1 MIRFKPRSVRV
12 RLTLWHVGVILLVLA
27 VYASAIYSFVRNNS
41 SRLLDERL
49 HDDFDWAS
57 DMLAQRP
64 DGSIAPYDE
73 TGEGDSPWL
82 QVWSLDGN
90 LLYDTPEARRNPVP
104 NGDKLAVAAR
114 EEDRIITVPEVSPPY
129 RVMSGGARI
138 GGRPVLVQVARSE
151 GAVAQNLNQ
160 LIYILFL
167 GLPFAVAL
175 AGVGGYLLARRALAP
190 IDRMAERA
198 RSINAERLNDRLP
211 VDNPDDELGRLAAV
225 FNETLTRLESSFEQ
239 MRRFTSDASHELRTP
254 LTAIRSVG
262 EVGLRGR
269 RDENAYR
276 EIIGSMLEEVDR
288 LALLVDRLLTLSRTD
303 TGKAN
308 LSIDVVEI
316 RQLADEVA
324 EQLGVL
330 AEEKNQSLTVQSE
343 QVPRWVGDRMVLR
356 QAMLNLL
363 DNAIKYTPVG
373 GVITVRVTGSSTATM
388 IDVIDSGPG
397 IPPDL
402 QSRIFDRFYR
412 VDASRSREHGGTGL
426 GLAISKR
433 AVEVNGGRLTLEPAS
448 SGSCFRITLPRT
460 EQPSLDDNIPQTVGA
475 VYDRALFSESTK
487 GARS

>member
-1 MIRFKPRSVRV
+1 MIRLKPRSVRV
-12 RLTLWHVGVILLVLA
+12 RLTLWHVGVSLVVLA
-27 VYASAIYSFVRNNS
+27 VYAGGVYSFVRNNS

-104 NGDKLAVAAR
+104 DGAKLAVAAK
-114 EEDRIITVPEVSPPY
+114 EEDRIVTVPEVNPPY
-129 RVMSGGARI
+129 RVMTGGARI
-138 GGRPVLVQVARSE
+138 GGRPVLVQVARSV
-151 GAVAQNLNQ
+151 GPIAQNLNQ

-167 GLPFAVAL
+167 GLPGAMAI
-175 AGVGGYLLARRALAP
+175 AGIGGYVLARRALAP

-211 VDNPDDELGRLAAV
+211 VDNPYDELGRLAIV

-239 MRRFTSDASHELRTP
+239 MRHFTADASHELRTP

-269 RDENAYR
+269 RDEAAYR

-288 LALLVDRLLTLSRTD
+288 LALLVDRLLMLSRAD
-303 TGKAN
+303 TGKAS
-308 LSIDVVEI
+308 LAIDSVDI
-316 RQLADEVA
+316 PQLAEEVA
-324 EQLGVL
+324 EQLSVL
-330 AEEKNQSLTVQSE
+330 TEEKNQSLKVRCDAVS
-343 QVPRWVGDRMVLR
+343 RWVGDRMVLR
-356 QAMLNLL
+356 QAMLNLV

-373 GVITVRVTGSSTATM
+373 GIIDVRVTQTQEGIT

-397 IPPDL
+397 IPAEL
-402 QSRIFDRFYR
+402 RSRIFDRFYR
-412 VDASRSREHGGTGL
+412 VDKARSRENGGTGL
-426 GLAISKR
+426 GLAISKW
-433 AVEVNGGRLTLEPAS
+433 AVEVNGGRLTLEPTGA
-448 SGSCFRITLPRT
+448 GSCFRIIL
-460 EQPSLDDNIPQTVGA
+460 PQTATEEV
-475 VYDRALFSESTK
+475 VLN
-487 GARS
+487 